1 MSVVC
6 DCLTSK
12 VKKLVPGKHKSQLP
26 VKGILTAISSKHI
39 NLVFVLHFAQET
51 VRIVS
56 L

>member
-12 VKKLVPGKHKSQLP
+12 SEKLVSSKHKSQVP
-26 VKGILTAISSKHI
+26 VKGILIAPSSKHI